1 MPPLSGVMR
10 AFGASARGTSYP
22 CHLTCASGDPM
33 ADEILCSIQ
42 DGIATLTLNRPEKRN
57 AINQAMIESLT
68 AHFTDL
74 EQHRDVRVVVIRGA
88 GKVFC
93 AGRDLREM
101 GQQQNTAETARTGV
115 VELFHQLG
123 ALRHPTIAMVHGDAL
138 AGGCEM
144 ALHCDLRVAADVARF
159 GMPLARL
166 GLSVPFELTCKLIE
180 VIGAAFTKQFLLTAQ
195 PIDATRAYEIGLVHK
210 VVPAADLGQGTY
222 IMARAIAGN
231 APLALQGI
239 KTAIQR
245 ALSLREQIAH
255 ADLDALIERT
265 RRSADAR
272 EGVRAWLEK
281 RPPIF
286 CGE

>member
-1 MPPLSGVMR
+1 
-10 AFGASARGTSYP
+10 
-22 CHLTCASGDPM
+22 M

-57 AINQAMIESLT
+57 AINQAMMESLT
-68 AHFTDL
+68 AHFIDL
-74 EQHRDVRVVVIRGA
+74 SSTATSVWSSYAALGRCFARDATCARWVSSKTPKGQYARVWSNSFTSSRHYVIPPLPWCT
-88 GKVFC
+88 V
-93 AGRDLREM
+93 
-101 GQQQNTAETARTGV
+101 T
-115 VELFHQLG
+115 
-123 ALRHPTIAMVHGDAL
+123 L

-166 GLSVPFELTCKLIE
+166 GLMVPFELTCKLIE
-180 VIGAAFTKQFLLTAQ
+180 VIGTAFTRQFLLTAQ
-195 PIDATRAYEIGLVHK
+195 PIDATRAYDIGLVHQ
-210 VVPAADLGQGTY
+210 VVPAADLEPATY
-222 IMARAIAGN
+222 TMARAIAGN

-265 RRSADAR
+265 RHSADAR

-281 RPPIF
+281 RQPIF
-286 CGE
+286 RGE

>member
-1 MPPLSGVMR
+1 
-10 AFGASARGTSYP
+10 
-22 CHLTCASGDPM
+22 M

-57 AINQAMIESLT
+57 AINRAMMESLT
-68 AHFTDL
+68 AHFNDL

-101 GQQQNTAETARTGV
+101 GQQQNAVEIARTGV
-115 VELFHQLG
+115 VELFHQLE

-166 GLSVPFELTCKLIE
+166 GLIVPFELTCKLIE
-180 VIGAAFTKQFLLTAQ
+180 VIGTAFTKQFLLTAQ
-195 PIDATRAYEIGLVHK
+195 PIDATRAYEIGLVHQ
-210 VVPAADLGQGTY
+210 VVPLTDLEQATY
-222 IMARAIAGN
+222 TMARAIAWN

-239 KTAIQR
+239 KTTIQR
-245 ALSLREQIAH
+245 ALSFHEQIAH

-265 RRSADAR
+265 RHSTEAR

-286 CGE
+286 RGE

>member
-1 MPPLSGVMR
+1 
-10 AFGASARGTSYP
+10 
-22 CHLTCASGDPM
+22 M

-101 GQQQNTAETARTGV
+101 GQQQNAEGTARTGV
-115 VELFHQLG
+115 VELFHQLA
-123 ALRHPTIAMVHGDAL
+123 ALRHPSIAMVHGDAL

-180 VIGAAFTKQFLLTAQ
+180 VIGTAFTKQFLLTAQ
-195 PIDATRAYEIGLVHK
+195 PIDATRAYEIGLVHQ
-210 VVPAADLGQGTY
+210 VVSAAGLEQATY
-222 IMARAIAGN
+222 TMARAIAGN

-239 KTAIQR
+239 KATIQR

-281 RPPIF
+281 RQPVF
-286 CGE
+286 RGA

>member
-1 MPPLSGVMR
+1 
-10 AFGASARGTSYP
+10 
-22 CHLTCASGDPM
+22 M

-57 AINQAMIESLT
+57 AINQAMMESLT
-68 AHFTDL
+68 AHFSAL

-88 GKVFC
+88 GQVFC

-101 GQQQNTAETARTGV
+101 GQQQNAEGTARTGV
-115 VELFHQLG
+115 VELFHRLE
-123 ALRHPTIAMVHGDAL
+123 ALRHPTIAMVQGDAL
-138 AGGCEM
+138 AGGCEL

-166 GLSVPFELTCKLIE
+166 GLMVPFELTCKLIE
-180 VIGAAFTKQFLLTAQ
+180 VIGTAFTKQFLLTAQ
-195 PIDATRAYEIGLVHK
+195 PIDATRAYEIGLVHQI
-210 VVPAADLGQGTY
+210 VPAADLEQATY
-222 IMARAIAGN
+222 TMARAIAGN

-239 KTAIQR
+239 KTTIQR

-255 ADLDALIERT
+255 ADLDILVERT

-272 EGVRAWLEK
+272 EGVRAWVEK
-281 RPPIF
+281 RQPIF
-286 CGE
+286 RGE

>member
-1 MPPLSGVMR
+1 
-10 AFGASARGTSYP
+10 
-22 CHLTCASGDPM
+22 M

-57 AINQAMIESLT
+57 AINQAMIASLT
-68 AHFTDL
+68 AHFNDL

-101 GQQQNTAETARTGV
+101 GQQQSAEETTRTGV
-115 VELFHQLG
+115 VEVFQQLE
-123 ALRHPTIAMVHGDAL
+123 ALRHPTIAMVHSDAL

-159 GMPLARL
+159 GMPLAHL
-166 GLSVPFELTCKLIE
+166 GLMVPFELTCKLIE
-180 VIGAAFTKQFLLTAQ
+180 VIGTAFTKQFLLTAQ
-195 PIDATRAYEIGLVHK
+195 PIDAIRAYEIGLVHQ
-210 VVPAADLGQGTY
+210 VVPATDLEQGTY
-222 IMARAIAGN
+222 TMARAIAGN

-245 ALSLREQIAH
+245 ALSLHKQIAH

-281 RPPIF
+281 RSPIF
-286 CGE
+286 RGE